1 MAERTEITRG
11 VSYLAELAVTTPAGI
26 PDNLTGFTFRAEVR
40 MAGGSLV
47 ADLSA
52 RISLKAGAT
61 DKVLIALT
69 DEQSWALTEGAFV
82 WDVLADR
89 PDGGVDI
96 IIPTEPF
103 LVITPATRPA

>member
-1 MAERTEITRG
+1 MPERTEILRG

-40 MAGGSLV
+40 MNGGSLV

-52 RISLKAGAT
+52 RISLKSGSS

-69 DEQSWALTEGAFV
+69 DEQSWALTEGSFI

-96 IIPTEPF
+96 IVPTEPF
-103 LVITPATRPA
+103 IVTTPATRPA